1 MTDSL
6 ISSSSLGLTL
16 IGLTK
21 DFTTRL
27 KWWTPSTGSESICL
41 HWADQQQKKD
51 FNFLKKGRCQR
62 RRIRWRTRN
71 NCSELVTPAVSGYSS
86 PFLKSATVERAGR
99 FPRVAKFHHSITLDV
114 TWSDTL
120 WQVCSLPSR
129 SCMKMRWRASEVS
142 RLRWN
147 GITAQ
152 TTRLNRDEWTL
163 LIEKRV
169 GQTVTKSCVVSWQPL
184 LCYRPAV
191 VASGWWSRR
200 DGNVRLRVGSTV
212 KSLFYVFF

>member
-41 HWADQQQKKD
+41 HWADHQQKKD

-71 NCSELVTPAVSGYSS
+71 NCSELVTPAVSGDSS

-114 TWSDTL
+114 KWSDTL

-129 SCMKMRWRASEVS
+129 SFMKNA
-142 RLRWN
+142 L
-147 GITAQ
+147 
-152 TTRLNRDEWTL
+152 
-163 LIEKRV
+163 
-169 GQTVTKSCVVSWQPL
+169 KS
-184 LCYRPAV
+184 
-191 VASGWWSRR
+191 
-200 DGNVRLRVGSTV
+200 VGSVSAPV
-212 KSLFYVFF
+212 KWHHCPDYALEPRWMNPVKRQYL